1 MSRPIVHCGIVSLKQ
16 EGRAR
21 PSLRTLDNIMMFD
34 ASGLPPF
41 QKTHVWPKFLQFKQS
56 ILYMQYEK
64 CKKLKRFM
72 GRCYLHPWCFFQ
84 PRALALLKNFMNTLL
99 NIFWR
104 FTQKTQ
110 PHDSTAVSIF
120 VDILVELTK
129 TVLVNST
136 NITTNI
142 ETAALSKGGG
152 IYAFTYICDP
162 DFSCRQRSTRG
173 STRGPRG
180 PNNGFD

>member
-72 GRCYLHPWCFFQ
+72 GRCYLHP
-84 PRALALLKNFMNTLL
+84 
-99 NIFWR
+99 
-104 FTQKTQ
+104 
-110 PHDSTAVSIF
+110 
-120 VDILVELTK
+120 
-129 TVLVNST
+129 
-136 NITTNI
+136 
-142 ETAALSKGGG
+142 
-152 IYAFTYICDP
+152 
-162 DFSCRQRSTRG
+162 
-173 STRGPRG
+173 
-180 PNNGFD
+180 

>member
-1 MSRPIVHCGIVSLKQ
+1 MSRPIVHCGIVSLKH

-104 FTQKTQ
+104 WTQKTQ
-110 PHDSTAVSIF
+110 TLYSNAVSIS
-120 VDILVELTK
+120 VDMLVELVN
-129 TVLVNST
+129 TVFVNST

-142 ETAALSKGGG
+142 ETAALYTIKILSSKQKFQQGLK
-152 IYAFTYICDP
+152 Y
-162 DFSCRQRSTRG
+162 
-173 STRGPRG
+173 
-180 PNNGFD
+180 